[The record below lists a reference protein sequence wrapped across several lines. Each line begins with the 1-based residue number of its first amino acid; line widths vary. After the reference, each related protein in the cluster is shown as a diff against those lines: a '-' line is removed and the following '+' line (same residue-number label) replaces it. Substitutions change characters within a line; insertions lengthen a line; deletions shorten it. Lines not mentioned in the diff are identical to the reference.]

1 MRCVVCKKEAE
12 IKILAPFCSQCFI
25 THYQRRVERV
35 IKRWQLISKN
45 ERILV
50 CVSGGKDSLS
60 CAEVLYQLKDRFQFE
75 LAVLHLDVNFFR
87 CANERTKKVVEKFC
101 TERNIPF
108 YFTSFKE
115 YLHIEKIEKIFE
127 ISPRPRCGTCG
138 LLKRYI
144 FNKFARE
151 NNFAKIATGH
161 CADDIIKF
169 FFKNFESGYF
179 DWTDKLKP
187 LTPSFHPKVVA
198 RIRPLYLCLEIENYA
213 YIKFKNIEIATCS
226 LCSYFTRKD
235 KWDEIFRFI
244 DEKRPQFKLNF
255 VRNLA
260 EVEIK
265 GRNQKEKELKE
276 CEICGEI
283 TDRDI
288 CALCNLKLKLTKK
301 NN

>member
-1 MRCVVCKKEAE
+1 
-12 IKILAPFCSQCFI
+12 
-25 THYQRRVERV
+25 
-35 IKRWQLISKN
+35 
-45 ERILV
+45 
-50 CVSGGKDSLS
+50 
-60 CAEVLYQLKDRFQFE
+60 
-75 LAVLHLDVNFFR
+75 
-87 CANERTKKVVEKFC
+87 
-101 TERNIPF
+101 
-108 YFTSFKE
+108 
-115 YLHIEKIEKIFE
+115 
-127 ISPRPRCGTCG
+127 
-138 LLKRYI
+138 LKRYI